1 MKKDFDFDLF
11 METSAKTGLNAQ
23 ELFVEAGKLLYREYT
38 KYKKKPKK
46 AGEQIVLDE
55 GDTQEIKKKKCS
67 FKEHFSLCPK
77 IIYVLFSLSFG
88 SISPK

>member
-46 AGEQIVLDE
+46 TGEQIVLDE
-55 GDTQEIKKKKCS
+55 GDTQEIKKKKC
-67 FKEHFSLCPK
+67 C
-77 IIYVLFSLSFG
+77 
-88 SISPK
+88 

>member
-46 AGEQIVLDE
+46 TGEILKNE
-55 GDTQEIKKKKCS
+55 GEDSGKKKKC
-67 FKEHFSLCPK
+67 C
-77 IIYVLFSLSFG
+77 
-88 SISPK
+88 